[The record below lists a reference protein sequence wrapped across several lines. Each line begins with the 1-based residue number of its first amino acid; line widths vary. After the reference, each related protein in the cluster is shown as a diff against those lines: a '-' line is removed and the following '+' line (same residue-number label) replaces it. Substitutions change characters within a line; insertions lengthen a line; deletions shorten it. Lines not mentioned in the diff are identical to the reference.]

1 MIFEIEKEKE
11 LERIV
16 RYILKNHR
24 EQRIFFL
31 SGDLGTGK
39 TSFVKAFCQYLNSK
53 DDVNSPTF
61 TILNQYQT
69 DLGTVH
75 HMDLYRLKEPN
86 DLIET
91 GIYEIMDSG
100 DYCFVEWPELL
111 REYMV
116 LDAIEI
122 KISITSES
130 KRKIVIS

>member
-11 LERIV
+11 LEKIV